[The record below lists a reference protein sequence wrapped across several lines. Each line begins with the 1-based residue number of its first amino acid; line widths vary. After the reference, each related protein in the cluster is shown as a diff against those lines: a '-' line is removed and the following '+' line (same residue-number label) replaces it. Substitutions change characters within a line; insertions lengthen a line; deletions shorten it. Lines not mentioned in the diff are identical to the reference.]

1 MVQKEHLIL
10 PCAAA
15 VWLFSSMPDAS
26 ASPVAQ
32 SPAWIY
38 ASLTQLM
45 NAGYLMPPE
54 KPLSECSREELS
66 QLVSQALYAIDRSGP
81 VPSAEEYEQAV
92 HRVDQY
98 KSQPLPARVPGSE
111 ALKNYESA
119 ARQARVSTERFLR
132 HSIQG
137 NNRLEAM
144 APLKK
149 RSDRALDHLES
160 AARDYALEQGRARP
174 AADPETTNALASGY
188 GQLSRRIVIDEMQ
201 LKLSREQEFYARKM
215 SRDAARHEKDTTDA
229 KSRSFTTAREAV
241 KEQASFTAQD
251 YALAR
256 KRSYQR
262 ALRLSY
268 EQARQE
274 SLLDSLMGKSSQEPA
289 ALSSTA
295 SDHAAR
301 LRAEFFSELAD
312 SGYLDD
318 ADARLQLS
326 SNVPVKDDLGQRF
339 QLNGEIRLD
348 YGHYTGADNLSNR
361 TRIRIRL
368 FPDYNLDGNWHL
380 KAMVEWEK
388 ALSGP
393 KGSEDGHLRLDR
405 YYLSGNM
412 GVVHTDIG
420 AFGSLM
426 AEGNIFDSRFNG
438 IRLSAGDPVR
448 YTVEYGN
455 LNKRGT
461 KRAYDVTATYDT
473 ADYGV
478 DAGYYHFDHKNGNSQ
493 NIYMANYRQRLGLF
507 DAGLMLLHGRKS
519 DGSGT
524 GFVFSLGYTPEDSW
538 RPKSFSYWLKYYR
551 QPSSTYISHTMSGT
565 ADILLP
571 YGGFRGWGLGCDYN
585 LTRDW
590 NLGLEFY
597 HLQDLSRGHTSNTF
611 WSRATRNFNNYED
624 YALSDEDE
632 E

>member
-1 MVQKEHLIL
+1 
-10 PCAAA
+10 
-15 VWLFSSMPDAS
+15 MPDAS
-26 ASPVAQ
+26 ASPGAQ
-32 SPAWIY
+32 SPAWTY
-38 ASLTQLM
+38 DSLAQLM

-66 QLVSQALYAIDRSGP
+66 QLVAQALYAIDQSGP
-81 VPSAEEYEQAV
+81 APSAEEYEQAV
-92 HRVDQY
+92 HHVDQY

-137 NNRLEAM
+137 DNRLEAM

-149 RSDRALDHLES
+149 RCDQSLDLLES
-160 AARDYALEQGRARP
+160 AARDYALEQSRAQP
-174 AADPETTNALASGY
+174 AADPEITNALASEY

-201 LKLSREQEFYARKM
+201 LKLSKEQEFYARKM
-215 SRDAARHEKDTTDA
+215 SREAARQEKDTTDA
-229 KSRSFTTAREAV
+229 KGQSPTTARETR

-274 SLLDSLMGKSSQEPA
+274 SLLCSLMGKSSQEPA
-289 ALSSTA
+289 ALPGTA

-301 LRAEFFSELAD
+301 LRAEFFSELAS
-312 SGYLDD
+312 SGFLDD
-318 ADARLQLS
+318 SDASLQLS

-339 QLNGEIRLD
+339 MLNGEIRLD
-348 YGHYTGADNLSNR
+348 YGHYTGVNGLHDR
-361 TRIRIRL
+361 TRVRGRL

-380 KAMVEWEK
+380 NAMLEWEK
-388 ALSGP
+388 VLSGP
-393 KGSEDGHLRLDR
+393 KGSEDGNLRLDR
-405 YYLSGNM
+405 YYLSGDM

-426 AEGNIFDSRFNG
+426 AEGNIYDSRFDG
-438 IRLSAGDPVR
+438 IRLSAGGPVR
-448 YTVEYGN
+448 YTVELGN
-455 LNKRGT
+455 LHDRGT
-461 KRAYDVTATYDT
+461 KRAFDVTASYDT

-478 DAGYYHFDHKNGNSQ
+478 DGGYYHFDHKDGSSQ
-493 NIYMANYRQRLGLF
+493 DIAMANYRQRLGLF
-507 DAGLMLLHGRKS
+507 DAGLMLLHGRRS
-519 DGSGT
+519 GSSGT
-524 GFVFSLGYTPEDSW
+524 GFVFSLGYTPEDNW
-538 RPKSFSYWLKYYR
+538 KPNSFSYWLKYYR
-551 QPSSTYISHTMSGT
+551 QPGSTYISHTMSGT

-590 NLGLEFY
+590 NFGLEFY
-597 HLQDLSRGHTSNTF
+597 HLRDLSRGQVSNTF
-611 WSRATRNFNNYED
+611 WSRASRNFNNYED
-624 YALSDEDE
+624 YELSDEDDE
-632 E
+632 